1 MNIAVIGAGN
11 IGGTIGGQWVRAG
24 HTVTFCVRDPNNP
37 EVRAQVASLSTAGVG
52 AGASVATTGEAAARG
67 EVVLFAIPGSAMDE
81 TIAAHAQ
88 ALDGKIIIDSAN
100 KIGKKPIN
108 SLPTFAALTPA
119 ARVYRAFN
127 TLGWENFANP
137 RYGDQQADMFFCGP
151 AGEAR
156 TVVESLIADV
166 GLRPVY
172 VGGVDQADV
181 VDSLLTLWMALVRGQ
196 GLGRGVAFKMLRR

>member
-24 HTVTFCVRDPNNP
+24 HTVTFCVRDPSNP
-37 EVRAQVASLSTAGVG
+37 EVRAQVASFGP
-52 AGASVATTGEAAARG
+52 GASVATTGEAAARG

-100 KIGKKPIN
+100 KIGKKPVN
-108 SLPTFAALTPA
+108 SLSTFAALTPA

-137 RYGDQQADMFFCGP
+137 RYGDEQADMFFCGP

-156 TVVESLIADV
+156 TAVEGLIADV

-172 VGGVDQADV
+172 VGGADQADV
-181 VDSLLTLWMALVRGQ
+181 VD
-196 GLGRGVAFKMLRR
+196 GLEML